1 MSKRI
6 LRVSVALTTRNRDD
20 HALACVKTILA
31 NEGFD
36 PLFVIDQ
43 SDGDQTETA
52 MATLDDARLRF
63 MPTRRVTPRDSVR
76 CDASFSPGQ
85 KVALADDSPN

>member
-1 MSKRI
+1 MAAIIGVCARPA
-6 LRVSVALTTRNRDD
+6 AL
-20 HALACVKTILA
+20 
-31 NEGFD
+31 
-36 PLFVIDQ
+36 PLQLDEESQ
-43 SDGDQTETA
+43 SDGDQTEA
-52 MATLDDARLRF
+52 AIATLDDARLRF